1 MNAKSLFKILI
12 ISTSLALTSSCVTSF
27 FFEEV
32 EDLDNSK
39 IHYKQ
44 AQEKLAVV
52 VAGLSARC
60 KGFHESLY
68 NYETSYLF
76 MAASDPCTELDEDM
90 IKGCA
95 ERDYYKKREVNLCI
109 TLIAADPC
117 TDAAGGN
124 PSSEPEEMKNYR
136 FSTFAYCSG
145 IFGSMMPMPLF
156 F

>member
-1 MNAKSLFKILI
+1 MKLLYKILI
-12 ISTSLALTSSCVTSF
+12 ISISLLLASSCITSY

-32 EDLDNSK
+32 EDLDSSK

-44 AQEKLAVV
+44 AQEKLAVS

-68 NYETSYLF
+68 NYETSYIF
-76 MAASDPCTELDEDM
+76 MTGSKPCSDLNEDM
-90 IKGCA
+90 ITGCA
-95 ERDYYKKREVNLCI
+95 ERDYFKKREVNLCI

-124 PSSEPEEMKNYR
+124 PASEPEEMKQYR